1 MKKTKDILKS
11 NKGITLMALVIT
23 IIVIVILVGI
33 TISAVIGDHGI
44 ITETKQAKDDYLAG
58 EAAEQSTLDSAVSE
72 IRRAR
77 EEAGMPSSGSGSYSG
92 GSSSSGSGNSGSGNN
107 NSGSGNSGSG
117 TNSGSGSGSSSGNNG
132 YGNYSGGNYSP
143 VCTQGNPVTFAQATD
158 TAMFSKT
165 TKSAYTDTTIQ
176 NNNVVTIPAGY
187 RMTTEASTIDEG
199 IVIEDS
205 NGNQWVWIPVDNA
218 SILYDT
224 LQSEVELGGENNSG
238 VGTIYKSKSEILNDI
253 TRGTIGDTT
262 NYREPDLIVT
272 YDKQDNAQTLLLQ
285 AGFSNLNATENSPS
299 KTAIRCL
306 AEDVA
311 YRYYDMI
318 QSVTYYGG
326 FYIGRFELSG
336 TVASPTIVKGQTVL
350 VQSNWYQLFNACS
363 KFTTSTAVSRM
374 MYGCQWDA
382 ICKFISE
389 RGSGTRVN
397 LSDSRAYG
405 CYSNWGTLC
414 ATGNA
419 ESWRTHNIY
428 DIAGNAFEWTQEAL
442 DSNKRIGRGGSAFHA
457 GDTSNVTSR
466 ISIEPNSSSS
476 WMSSRPMMYVL

>member
-117 TNSGSGSGSSSGNNG
+117 TNSGSGSGSGSGTNG
-132 YGNYSGGNYSP
+132 VGGYSGTTGGNYSP
-143 VCTQGNPVTFAQATD
+143 SGTPGDPVTFAQATN

-187 RMTTEASTIDEG
+187 RMTTDASTIDEG
-199 IVIEDS
+199 IVIEDAS
-205 NGNQWVWIPVDNA
+205 GNQWVWIPVDDPTVM
-218 SILYDT
+218 YDVLDT
-224 LQSEVELGGENNSG
+224 PAELGGTGGSG
-238 VGTIYKSKSEILNDI
+238 ITTPYKSKSEILSGF
-253 TRGTIGDTT
+253 TRANIGDTSG
-262 NYREPDLIVT
+262 YKEPDLVT
-272 YDKQDNAQTLLLQ
+272 VYDKQDNAQTYLLQ
-285 AGFSNLNATENSPS
+285 AGFTHQNATANSPS
-299 KTAIRCL
+299 KTAIRCF
-306 AEDVA
+306 AEDVS

-318 QSVTYYGG
+318 ESIKYYGG
-326 FYIGRFELSG
+326 FYIGRFEISG
-336 TVASPTIVKGQTVL
+336 TVESPTLVQGGTVL
-350 VQSNWYQLFNACS
+350 TNINWYEHYNACS
-363 KFTTSTAVSRM
+363 KFTTSSAVSRM
-374 MYGCQWDA
+374 IYGCQWDVT
-382 ICKFISE
+382 CKFISE
-389 RGSGTRVN
+389 RGGGTRVN
-397 LSDSRAYG
+397 LNDSSAYG
-405 CYSNWGTLC
+405 NYGR
-414 ATGNA
+414 
-419 ESWRTHNIY
+419 RT
-428 DIAGNAFEWTQEAL
+428 DIKEQRDLVKVGEHIIFM
-442 DSNKRIGRGGSAFHA
+442 I
-457 GDTSNVTSR
+457 
-466 ISIEPNSSSS
+466 
-476 WMSSRPMMYVL
+476 